1 VNLKKIAISFAV
13 VFAALSIWKYRNS
26 DFIQSIVQSQ
36 DPKKPAIQFDN
47 GTVRQYQRPTEAELK
62 AEPKTPGVMRKCK
75 NGDKISYTNS
85 WCPPGAKELTLTNGT
100 VNVVEGNAANA
111 KSAKPKND
119 SKELNEKDIPEVS
132 LSQRRID
139 QAAR

>member
-1 VNLKKIAISFAV
+1 VNLKKIAISIAV
-13 VFAALSIWKYRNS
+13 VFVALNVWKYWNS
-26 DFIQSIVQSQ
+26 EFIQSIVHSQ
-36 DPKKPAIQFDN
+36 DPKKPTIQFDN

-62 AEPKTPGVMRKCK
+62 VEPKAAGVLRKCK
-75 NGDKISYTNS
+75 DGDKISYTNT

-100 VNVVEGNAANA
+100 VNVIEGSSLESKNTKN
-111 KSAKPKND
+111 KND
-119 SKELNEKDIPEVS
+119 SKELNEKSVPEAS